1 MMTIHDISKELGL
14 TKRAI
19 KFYEEKGLLT
29 VPKDENGYRNYS
41 QEHIRTLK
49 TISVYRKLGIGIS
62 DIQKIISGGD
72 ESILQKVLKEKETEL
87 QDKQSE
93 LLELQ
98 AFISTHDV
106 DQAYAQLE
114 YETVSQAIQDAVP
127 GFYGQ
132 YFLSHFR
139 PYLQIR
145 LQTKEQEEA
154 YNTIKEFW
162 DNTQI
167 RIPLL
172 MRFSG
177 WIMLRLLRQETP
189 EQMER
194 RAAARMER
202 YLDPSPEEY
211 EKLKKTVLDGYR
223 TKRLL
228 RFHPAYIEQRKFMKE
243 LQNKG
248 YNDIFIPNMKIL
260 SPTYRAYHDA
270 LTGTNNRICA
280 ELGLYYDTDYNLVRK
295 AKGSK

>member
-1 MMTIHDISKELGL
+1 MTINDISKELGL

-19 KFYEEKGLLT
+19 KFYEEKGLLS

-41 QEHIRTLK
+41 REHIRILK
-49 TISVYRKLGIGIS
+49 TISVYRKLGIGIT
-62 DIQKIISGGD
+62 DIQRIINHGE
-72 ESILQKVLKEKETEL
+72 ESILLQVLRDKETEL
-87 QDKQSE
+87 QDKQTE

-98 AFISTHDV
+98 TFISTHDV
-106 DQAYAQLE
+106 DQVYERLE
-114 YETVSQAIQDAVP
+114 YDTVAQAIKDAFP
-127 GFYGQ
+127 GFYGH
-132 YFLSHFR
+132 YFLNHFQ

-145 LQTKEQEEA
+145 LQTEEQKAA

-162 DNTQI
+162 DNTEI
-167 RIPLL
+167 NIPPL
-172 MRFSG
+172 MKISG
-177 WIMLRLLRQETP
+177 WIMLRFLPQGTP

-194 RAAARMER
+194 KTAEKLKL

-228 RFHPAYIEQRKFMKE
+228 RYHPVYIEQRKFMKE

-260 SPTYRAYHDA
+260 SPAYKLYHDA
-270 LTGTNNRICA
+270 LTSLNNRICA
-280 ELGLYYDTDYNLVRK
+280 ELGLFYDANYNLVRK
-295 AKGSK
+295 A